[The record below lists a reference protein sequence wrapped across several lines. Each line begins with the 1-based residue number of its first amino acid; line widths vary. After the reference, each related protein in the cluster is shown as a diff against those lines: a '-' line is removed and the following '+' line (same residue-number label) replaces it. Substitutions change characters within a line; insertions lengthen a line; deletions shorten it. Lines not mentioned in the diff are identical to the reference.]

1 MNERITR
8 AAGAGHGQETSPDR
22 MIAMIEA
29 AARKRRQLTTEYR
42 DVDTAMARRPRCR
55 RVVGDRQRASP
66 KCERKRT
73 HQLVK
78 NEIPSINVGLSF
90 VGESGPFPGRPR

>member
-29 AARKRRQLTTEYR
+29 AGRKRRQLTTEYR
-42 DVDTAMARRPRCR
+42 DVDSAMA
-55 RVVGDRQRASP
+55 
-66 KCERKRT
+66 
-73 HQLVK
+73 
-78 NEIPSINVGLSF
+78 
-90 VGESGPFPGRPR
+90 